1 MTMLLPPEFADL
13 ENYARDWA
21 LPDSAARG
29 DRRRA
34 ATMDEIRGFY
44 DAAVARLDSIMNYL
58 DRYHA
63 GAMPAEA
70 TRLLYLALA
79 LAEVSRAVEQY
90 GSPGTEGLDESR
102 FELLHEPQW
111 PGR

>member
-1 MTMLLPPEFADL
+1 MLIPSEFADL

-21 LPDSAARG
+21 LPDSAARA
-29 DRRRA
+29 RKRRA
-34 ATMDEIRGFY
+34 STMDEIRGFY
-44 DAAVARLDSIMNYL
+44 EAVLGRLDSIITYL
-58 DRYHA
+58 NRYRA
-63 GAMPAEA
+63 DAMPEEA
-70 TRLLYLALA
+70 ARLLNLALA

-102 FELLHEPQW
+102 FELLHEPKW